1 MTYGRIRRGRM
12 AADAFTQIANGLFR
26 DPHLSAKAKGIFG
39 FIATHRDGYG
49 VTPELIAEHMA
60 DGPTAVKTALQ
71 ELERRGY
78 LRRERERHEDG
89 RLGASTY
96 YITDAPEQNPRS
108 EPKCDFP
115 PVDEPPVDEPTEAN
129 RAYKNNRLKNT
140 RGKNTSHTAPPAA
153 AGDPGDETLGFDI
166 PRAPAPGPNPVQV
179 LVAAYADGVRGTA
192 SRALL
197 GSVGKN
203 VKRLLSEGIDPAL
216 ILAAV
221 QEAAPRGRRDL
232 DAILAAPGGATA
244 RWQREQ
250 DEMFAAWELSIAAY
264 KELQDSRRAG

>member
-1 MTYGRIRRGRM
+1 MPSPRSLTACSGTRTSASQG
-12 AADAFTQIANGLFR
+12 
-26 DPHLSAKAKGIFG
+26 HLG

-153 AGDPGDETLGFDI
+153 AGDPGDGSLGFDSRTA
-166 PRAPAPGPNPVQV
+166 RAEPVRS
-179 LVAAYADGVRGTA
+179 LAACRA
-192 SRALL
+192 SRHNIQAL
-197 GSVGKN
+197 
-203 VKRLLSEGIDPAL
+203 
-216 ILAAV
+216 
-221 QEAAPRGRRDL
+221 RGRS
-232 DAILAAPGGATA
+232 A
-244 RWQREQ
+244 R
-250 DEMFAAWELSIAAY
+250 A
-264 KELQDSRRAG
+264 